1 MGGNMKAH
9 TTYFLRGE
17 STLRQ
22 IIAET
27 SQAIWD
33 CPHEVYMPILT
44 KEK

>member
-1 MGGNMKAH
+1 MKAH
-9 TTYFLRGE
+9 TIYFLRGE

-33 CPHEVYMPILT
+33 CLHKVYMPIPT
-44 KEK
+44 KK